1 MLSAAVLAQDKKP
14 AVVSEKNILGT
25 WKGKADPELPDQVI
39 KLQMDEGKIAGSMRV
54 FEVRDNGSGSEVSN
68 DKYLPLSNIVLE
80 GNTLS
85 FKIKLDD
92 GRAIERKMKFTNDS
106 EAVFESV
113 RRIITNGDER
123 TEKVPIKMVKEK

>member
-25 WKGKADPELPDQVI
+25 WKGKADPELPDQII

-54 FEVRDNGSGSEVSN
+54 FEVRDNGSGPEVSN

-80 GNTLS
+80 SNTLS